1 MIVMIGHLTIELCCH
16 CIKETV
22 AYRASMEGKKL
33 GRDVNISS
41 YNFVKFGFVCWE
53 LYLLKKIQL
62 TQKNSSKGSF
72 PE

>member
-1 MIVMIGHLTIELCCH
+1 MIGHLTIELCCH

-53 LYLLKKIQL
+53 LYLLKKNTINTEKLFERQ
-62 TQKNSSKGSF
+62 F
-72 PE
+72 P